1 VLNGY
6 RWVHFTCPYQGLGV
20 PKHRHSINEGKGFR
34 REIVMEY
41 PCPKEKAMLRRI
53 AFRRKVQIAIRIGDL
68 VILIGILV

>member
-1 VLNGY
+1 
-6 RWVHFTCPYQGLGV
+6 
-20 PKHRHSINEGKGFR
+20 
-34 REIVMEY
+34 MEY